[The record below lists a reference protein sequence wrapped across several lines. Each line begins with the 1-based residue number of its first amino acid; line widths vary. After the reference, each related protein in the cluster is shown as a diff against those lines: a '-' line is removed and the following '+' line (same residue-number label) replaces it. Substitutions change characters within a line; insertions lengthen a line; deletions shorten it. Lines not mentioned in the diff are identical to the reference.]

1 MSDTMTKF
9 SFRQILR
16 IQLVLILTAVV
27 ERLPRSSQSTW
38 AIRPKSFKS
47 ADLNVGLSKNEVIVQ
62 PGDPFEVSMRIK
74 TPMK

>member
-27 ERLPRSSQSTW
+27 EPIAAQQPIDMGDPTQV
-38 AIRPKSFKS
+38 IQ
-47 ADLNVGLSKNEVIVQ
+47 VGGFECRIVQ
-62 PGDPFEVSMRIK
+62 E
-74 TPMK
+74 